1 MREAVVASG
10 AASVQAPEVV
20 ARVVEEYLARF
31 PGALVMEDGKALFD
45 LRTAK
50 YTVTSEHGRCTLH
63 LWGAERNL
71 VRSVVGAVE
80 RGGAL
85 RLATRRFGQ
94 VKPQTLQI
102 QGANERRTPS
112 AREVMRERYV
122 RVLERALERRFEG
135 WKVEGMRTAMDLEK
149 SFGPA
154 YARGLL
160 VQGNRSW
167 AVIGVNEEEMPAT
180 VDGILT
186 VGILWL
192 ELCRKRGDGRRVVS
206 GLRVVVPA
214 GMGGLT
220 ASRMAWLNERMGGWE
235 VWELDGREDVL
246 EQRDAADHGNV
257 QTRLIHAPNEA
268 AARERFKESAERILG
283 LVPAGRQKDVEQR
296 VRSGA
301 EMGFLL
307 HGLEFARIRMRTGE
321 NFNRMEEITF
331 GAGAQET
338 GLTAENEAVLRAYVG
353 GLFQRRGPVGS
364 VRDPLYRMQP
374 ERWLEGELRREMGV
388 VDQRLEGAEVYGQVP
403 AFAGG
408 DRGMMDLLSATSD
421 GRLAVVEVKADED
434 LHLALQGLDYWVRVR
449 WHHRQR
455 VDVGTGLGEF
465 QRHGYFTGRRLTESD
480 PRLYLVAPALRI
492 HPAVE
497 TVLAYF
503 SPLVEW
509 ALVAVDERW
518 RNGVKV
524 VWRRSN
530 SIRTDGPL
538 ARGAV
543 TS

>member
-1 MREAVVASG
+1 MVRLAEGTQTPEQVA
-10 AASVQAPEVV
+10 QA
-20 ARVVEEYLARF
+20 VEEYLARY
-31 PGALVMEDGKALFD
+31 PGALVLEDGKALFD
-45 LRTAK
+45 LRMAK
-50 YTVTSEHGRCTLH
+50 YTVTAEHGRCTLH
-63 LWGAERNL
+63 LWGTERNL
-71 VRSVVGAVE
+71 VRSVVEAVV
-80 RGGAL
+80 RGGSM

-94 VKPQTLQI
+94 AKTQTLEI
-102 QGANERRTPS
+102 QGENERRTPS

-122 RVLERALERRFEG
+122 RVLERAMERRFEG
-135 WKVEGMRTAMDLEK
+135 WKTEGFRTAMDLEK

-160 VQGNRSW
+160 VQGTRSW

-192 ELCRKRGDGRRVVS
+192 ELCRKKGDGRRVVS

-235 VWELDGREDVL
+235 VWELDRREDVL
-246 EQRDAADHGNV
+246 EQRDPADHGNV

-268 AARERFKESAERILG
+268 AARERFRESAERVLA
-283 LVPAGRQKDVEQR
+283 LVPPGRQKDVEQR
-296 VRSGA
+296 IRSGA

-321 NFNRMEEITF
+321 DFNRREEITF

-338 GLTAENEAVLRAYVG
+338 GLTAANEAVIRGYMG
-353 GLFQRRGPVGS
+353 GLFQRRGPTGS

-388 VDQRLEGAEVYGQVP
+388 VDRRLEGAEVYGQVP

-408 DRGMMDLLSATSD
+408 DRGMMDLLSVTED
-421 GRLAVVEVKADED
+421 GRMAVVEVKADED

-449 WHHRQR
+449 WHHRQAA
-455 VDVGTGLGEF
+455 DGATGLGEF
-465 QRHGYFTGRRLTESD
+465 QRLGYFVERRLATDD
-480 PRLYLVAPALRI
+480 PRLFLVAPALRI

-503 SPLVEW
+503 SPRVEW
-509 ALVAVDERW
+509 TVVAVDERW

-524 VWRRSN
+524 VWRKSN
-530 SIRTDGPL
+530 AVLPDGP
-538 ARGAV
+538 AAYGAG
-543 TS
+543 TSYRFT